1 MDSVNGFEN
10 FPMEDRESGRPLLDN
25 RVSVLND
32 SKDEKIRRLKFKKI
46 AWIMFGITI
55 VLVLVIG
62 VFAIWSFVKSDSS
75 DKKFEEIE
83 NQIAALIQKVYFV

>member
-83 NQIAALIQKVYFV
+83 NQIADLIQKVYFI

>member
-10 FPMEDRESGRPLLDN
+10 IPMDDRESGAPLLDN

-32 SKDEKIRRLKFKKI
+32 SKDEKIRRQKFKKF
-46 AWIMFGITI
+46 AWIMAGISF
-55 VLVLVIG
+55 VVVVVIG